1 MYVSMLQGTIE
12 EKIYQRQI
20 SKQGL
25 SGAVMDSKR
34 KCDVQFSLDDL
45 KVYYVNIKEGKY
57 KCRESYVTKI
67 EILQHSI

>member
-1 MYVSMLQGTIE
+1 MLQGTIE

-57 KCRESYVTKI
+57 KCRESCVTKI